1 MMGKAIPRKWT
12 QEVSRRRYLIADKID
27 FKPEP
32 IRRDRGG
39 TTCSA
44 KGKPTEKISQFQ
56 HLCDEYTGRKV
67 YERNTATAKITY

>member
-1 MMGKAIPRKWT
+1 MKIFQAN
-12 QEVSRRRYLIADKID
+12 VSKKQAGVPILFSDKID

-39 TTCSA
+39 TTCPA